1 MKQLKKILTFV
12 CMTQSAL
19 IALNAQVT
27 IGADRAPADHAILEL
42 VAASAT
48 SAFAFLPPKVEL
60 TDLTQGAPAG
70 GGTHLAGMM
79 VYNTKTDAAKGIEPG
94 MYYNDGAR
102 WHLVVN
108 STKPAAPKWFY
119 MPSIVIDVSQDVV
132 NQTIQLHQLYLK
144 QFYGGYTGIHGTS
157 QLVKS
162 TSAPNHH
169 VPYIANPQHLY
180 YYVTGYDPDVFYN
193 LSINDDGDLTYS
205 VHSDQVSDAT
215 FINIV
220 LVEK

>member
-12 CMTQSAL
+12 CMTQSA

-27 IGADRAPADHAILEL
+27 IGADREPADHAILEL
-42 VAASAT
+42 VANSSS
-48 SAFAFLPPKVEL
+48 SAFAFLPPRVEL
-60 TDLTQGAPAG
+60 TDLNQGAPAG
-70 GGTHLAGMM
+70 GGTHLAGMI

-94 MYYNDGAR
+94 MYYNDGTK

-119 MPSIVIDVSQDVV
+119 MPSIVVDVSRDVQDE
-132 NQTIQLHQLYLK
+132 TIQLHQLYLK
-144 QFYGGYTGIHGTS
+144 QFFGNYAGSHGPS

-180 YYVTGYDPDVFYN
+180 YYVTGYDSDVFYN
-193 LSINDDGDLTYS
+193 LSITDDGDLKYS
-205 VHSDQVSDAT
+205 VQSNNVSDAT
-215 FINIV
+215 YINIV